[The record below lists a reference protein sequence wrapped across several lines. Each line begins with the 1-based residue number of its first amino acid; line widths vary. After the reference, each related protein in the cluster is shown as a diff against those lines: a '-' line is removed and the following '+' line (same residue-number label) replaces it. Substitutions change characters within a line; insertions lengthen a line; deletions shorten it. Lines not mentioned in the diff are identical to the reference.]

1 MSGVYRYISDKPYS
15 YQTPLLK
22 GVSVDTEYLT
32 ITPDG
37 TITIAKDYA
46 WDGCTPAFYIGFWFG
61 TPDLWVGKD
70 GEKVTYRASQVH
82 DVLCQHSK
90 IIPITKQTAS
100 EIFKQMLIEHGVPK
114 WIASIYY
121 TGVMLFG
128 QQEWG
133 KQE

>member
-1 MSGVYRYISDKPYS
+1 MGGVYRYISDKPFS

-61 TPDLWVGKD
+61 TPDLWTGKN

-82 DVLCQHSK
+82 DVLCQYSK
-90 IIPITKQTAS
+90 IIPIT
-100 EIFKQMLIEHGVPK
+100 KQMLIEHGVPK
-114 WIASIYY
+114 WVASIYY